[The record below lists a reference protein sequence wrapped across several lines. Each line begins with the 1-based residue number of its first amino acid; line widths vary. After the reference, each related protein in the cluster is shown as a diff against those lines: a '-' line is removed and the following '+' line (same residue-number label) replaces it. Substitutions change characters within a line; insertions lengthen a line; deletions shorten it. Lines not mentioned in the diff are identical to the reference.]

1 MKIGV
6 IGLGAMG
13 WGMAMNLHRANLL
26 EAVWNRTISRA
37 HAFEAQSGV
46 VVASDPA
53 TLAARCEVI
62 LTCVSEDKD
71 LFEVVDKLL
80 AGLAPGKV
88 VMDCSTVD
96 PQTAVCCAERLANKQ
111 VAFLD
116 APVTG
121 GVEGA
126 QKGTLSMMIGGD
138 ARVLERIMPLLKPI
152 TAHVT
157 HMGPV
162 GSGQKAKAVNQVM
175 VAGINQAVTQALA
188 LGQSLDLPLTKL
200 IGAIAGGAAGNWF
213 LDHRGLSMVENQFT
227 AGFKVAHHLK
237 DLRIC
242 RALTTEAGLE
252 DTFLEATTAGYET
265 LIEEGFGGEDIS
277 ALYRTKLK

>member
-1 MKIGV
+1 MKVGV

-37 HAFEAQSGV
+37 GAFEQESGV
-46 VVASDPA
+46 AVATDPA
-53 TLAARCEVI
+53 TLAGRCEVI

-71 LFEVVDKLL
+71 LFEVMEKLL
-80 AGLAPGKV
+80 PGLTPGKIV
-88 VMDCSTVD
+88 VDCSTVD
-96 PQTAVCCAERLANKQ
+96 PQTAISCAEQLSSRGVL
-111 VAFLD
+111 FLD

-126 QKGTLSMMIGGD
+126 KKGTLSMMVGGD
-138 ARVLERIMPLLKPI
+138 KDALELIGALLKPM
-152 TAHVT
+152 TSQVT

-162 GSGQKAKAVNQVM
+162 GSGQVAKAVNQVM
-175 VAGINQAVTQALA
+175 VAGVNQAVTQALA
-188 LGQSLDLPLTKL
+188 LGDALSLPMDKL
-200 IGAIAGGAAGNWF
+200 IHAVRGGAAGNWF
-213 LDHRGLSMVENQFT
+213 LEHRGSTMVADQFP

-242 RALTTEAGLE
+242 HTMTAQSGLD
-252 DTFLEATTAGYET
+252 DTFLSDTMGAYEQ
-265 LIEEGFGGEDIS
+265 LIEQGHGEEDIS
-277 ALYRTKLK
+277 ALYRLKRK